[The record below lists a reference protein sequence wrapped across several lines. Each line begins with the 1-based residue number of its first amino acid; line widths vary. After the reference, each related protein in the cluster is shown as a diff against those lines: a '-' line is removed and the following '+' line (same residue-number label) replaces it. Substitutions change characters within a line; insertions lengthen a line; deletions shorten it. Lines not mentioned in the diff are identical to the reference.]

1 MRTAPPPGASHLML
15 SIHPTALVDPSA
27 RLGDDVSIGP
37 FCTVEAGAVIGAGTR
52 LLSSVFVAGCVT
64 IGDDC
69 EFHHGAAAGG
79 APQMRVMEGP
89 GGRVSIGRGTI
100 VREHVTIHRATKAD
114 GCTSVGEHG
123 FLMATCHVAHDCHV
137 GDEVTIA
144 NGTALA
150 GFVTVGDRAFL
161 SGNVCV
167 HQFSRIG
174 RLAMVSG
181 LARVVKDVP
190 PFVTVVETGRVV
202 GLNVVGMRRAGMT
215 AAERLEVKR
224 AYHAIYR
231 SGLNVSQAVA
241 ALRAQP
247 PSALVDEIV
256 AFVEGSRRGLCASG
270 ARSRRSRAGTPA
282 DTHEGS
288 ETL

>member
-1 MRTAPPPGASHLML
+1 MV
-15 SIHPTALVDPSA
+15 SIHPAAIVDPAA

-37 FCTVEAGAVIGAGTR
+37 FCIVEAGAVIGARTT
-52 LLSSVFVAGCVT
+52 LQSSVFVAGCVT
-64 IGDDC
+64 TGDDC
-69 EFHHGAAAGG
+69 EFHHGAAIGG

-100 VREHVTIHRATKAD
+100 VREGVTIHRATKAD
-114 GCTSVGEHG
+114 GCTTVGARG
-123 FLMATCHVAHDCHV
+123 FLMATCHVAHDCQV
-137 GDEVTIA
+137 GDDVTIA

-161 SGNVCV
+161 SGNVGV
-167 HQFSRIG
+167 HQFARIG
-174 RLAMVSG
+174 RLAMVGG

-190 PFVTVVETGRVV
+190 PFVTLVETGMVV
-202 GLNVVGMRRAGMT
+202 GLNVVGMRRAGMS

-231 SGLNVSQAVA
+231 SGLNVSQALA

-256 AFVEGSRRGLCASG
+256 AFVEGSRRGLCAPG
-270 ARSRRSRAGTPA
+270 TRSRRSRARTPA
-282 DTHEGS
+282 DTPEGS
-288 ETL
+288 ETFE